1 VAQPGSELEGVDMA
15 NNTPVAE
22 IDEALLVATFQL
34 GSDDG
39 VFGIDATLIQE
50 VVMVGELTPVRHAPA
65 YVAGIR
71 NLRGRII
78 TVIDLCVRLGLGS
91 VEVGADSRILIAD
104 WKGEPVGLL
113 ADRVADAVEVE
124 PGALDATPPNVNG
137 VQMQNLL
144 GVFRS
149 GDRLAALLDLAA
161 VLGADDHT
169 GKLLSSEEKRG

>member
-1 VAQPGSELEGVDMA
+1 MA
-15 NNTPVAE
+15 TSITNPEVAE
-22 IDEALLVATFQL
+22 DLLVATFQL

-50 VVMVGELTPVRHAPA
+50 VVMVGELTPVRHAPD

-78 TVIDLCVRLGLGS
+78 TVIDLCVRLGLDAIEIGL
-91 VEVGADSRILIAD
+91 ESRILIAD

-113 ADRVADAVEVE
+113 VNRVADAV
-124 PGALDATPPNVNG
+124 ALEAGSLQPAPPNLHG
-137 VQMQNLL
+137 VQMQKLL

-149 GDRLAALLDLAA
+149 GERLAALLDLAA
-161 VLGADDHT
+161 VLTTDDRAGT
-169 GKLLSSEEKRG
+169 PIANENKRG